1 MSGHV
6 PSYPKV
12 VAFGSYGTEACL
24 LGPVIV
30 EEKADGSQLGWGLDE
45 TGELCIRS
53 HGQQLIL
60 DNAGMFQPA
69 VNYLRSLDWRA
80 MTPCADIWFYG
91 EYFQRPKQ
99 NTLAY
104 ERTPRHGI
112 MLFDCFW
119 QGMFRRDMLREYAEM
134 MDLETAPV
142 LAILET
148 GEFLAVG
155 RVPSLEQDI
164 LPLLARESFL
174 GRQQIEGV
182 VIKNYHETISIGGK
196 VQPLFCKVV
205 RPQFTERN
213 ISEHKAEGRKNT
225 VEVIIESCR
234 SEARWL
240 KAIQRRREEGALLG
254 AAQDIGPLIRSVQED
269 LVAEEKE
276 TIKAQ
281 LWTAVSDEVKRKSV
295 AGLAEWY
302 KERLAK
308 GEIER

>member
-12 VAFGSYGTEACL
+12 IALGSYGTERCL
-24 LGPVIV
+24 MGAVIV

-45 TGELCIRS
+45 EGQLCVRS

-69 VNYLRSLDWRA
+69 VDYLRSINWCF
-80 MTPCADIWFYG
+80 TPLANLWFYG
-91 EYFQRPKQ
+91 EYFAKPKQ

-104 ERTPRHGI
+104 SRIPRHGI

-119 QGMFRRDMLREYAEM
+119 QGMFRRDKMHEYAEA
-134 MDLETAPV
+134 MDLETAPI
-142 LAILET
+142 LAA
-148 GEFLAVG
+148 GE
-155 RVPSLEQDI
+155 
-164 LPLLARESFL
+164 LPNFDSYAQELLKQESFL
-174 GRQQIEGV
+174 GGQVIEGV

-196 VQPLFCKVV
+196 VQPLFCKLV
-205 RPQFTERN
+205 RPQFAERN
-213 ISEHKAEGRKNT
+213 IGEHKAEGRKAT
-225 VEVIIESCR
+225 VDSIIESCR

-240 KAIQRRREEGALLG
+240 KAIQRRREDGKLLG

-269 LVAEEKE
+269 LAAEEKE

-281 LWTAVSDEVKRKSV
+281 LWAAVKDDVMRKSV
-295 AGLAEWY
+295 AGFAEWY
-302 KERLAK
+302 KEQLRTEAL
-308 GEIER
+308 R